1 MSKIRYPED
10 TGSSTAMDTPSETT
24 IHEIWDG
31 RNYSVPW
38 PGGVYR
44 IFEKGTDNVI
54 ALKAQSLCLRDVT
67 ESHNGYDLWL
77 CVEAY
82 GYFGFFNPKSGT
94 YLGHNGKQ
102 DKIYASAMKFKAWE
116 CFTPRIHPDGGYQL
130 LTPYYESTLKMVSV
144 ADDGRS
150 LVRRLHGT
158 TLWEFE
164 KVSRT

>member
-1 MSKIRYPED
+1 MSKARYPED
-10 TGSSTAMDTPSETT
+10 TSSSASMDTPSETT
-24 IHEIWDG
+24 IQDTWDG

-54 ALKAQSLCLRDVT
+54 ALKARNL
-67 ESHNGYDLWL
+67 
-77 CVEAY
+77 
-82 GYFGFFNPKSGT
+82 YFGFFNPKSGT
-94 YLGHNGKQ
+94 YLGHNGKR
-102 DKIYASAMKFKAWE
+102 DEIYASAVKFKAWE
-116 CFTPRIHPDGGYQL
+116 CFTPRSHPDGGYQL

-150 LVRRLHGT
+150 LVRRPHGT

-164 KVSRT
+164 KVSKH